1 MRPSTHQGGRHG
13 IPDTPPELAWLAEV
27 LWGPTPGVELLVG
40 GKVPAE
46 VPASQQWGALPGLAR
61 PRVLVPLASNRAAA
75 EAVRQYSD
83 GMTQRARLAKAA
95 VGLALRSGALPGWLR
110 RRGLVVAAAGPA
122 EGSLLGDHVPAALGR
137 SDLAAAIV
145 LGPVRPNRKPV
156 VQLIGRDG
164 RPVGYM
170 KVGWNDLTRR
180 LVRAEA
186 DTLRRLAGASLRTFT
201 APDLL
206 HQGRWQ
212 GLDITISSAL
222 PHRVLRRRR
231 RYALPPVAVSREVAA
246 LGGVEEAALGESGWW
261 AGLQER
267 LVPVRQAMAAG
278 RAGPAAPGDLGAGG
292 STLDGILERLAA
304 QSSTRLAFGTWHGDW
319 GPWNLRSTPGRLLVW
334 DWERA
339 ADGVPLGF
347 DLLHFGYQTALQ
359 GLGQP
364 PATAAATGRERAAP
378 HLAELGQ
385 RPGTEELLCD
395 LYLLERLCRAA
406 EAEVSAVTGRPDSVA
421 AALLGVLDRRLVPG
435 GFGGRFPDGSGGT
448 G

>member
-1 MRPSTHQGGRHG
+1 MGSRLLVAA
-13 IPDTPPELAWLAEV
+13 PELAWLAEV
-27 LWGPTPGVELLVG
+27 LWGPTPGVELVVG
-40 GKVPAE
+40 DQVPAG
-46 VPASQQWGALPGLAR
+46 VPASQRWGALPGLTR

-95 VGLALRSGALPGWLR
+95 AGLALRSGALPAWLR

-122 EGSLLGDHVPAALGR
+122 EGSLLGDHVPAVLGR
-137 SDLAAAIV
+137 ADLAAAIV

-186 DTLRRLAGASLRTFT
+186 DTLRRLAGAGPRTFT

-206 HQGRWQ
+206 HQGSWE

-222 PHRVLRRRR
+222 PHRLWRRGR
-231 RYALPPVAVSREVAA
+231 RYALPPVAVSGEIAA
-246 LGGVEEAALGESGWW
+246 LGGVGEAALGESGWW
-261 AGLQER
+261 AGLPER
-267 LVPVRQAMAAG
+267 LVAVRRAVSGAEAA
-278 RAGPAAPGDLGAGG
+278 
-292 STLDGILERLAA
+292 LDRVLERLAGHA
-304 QSSTRLAFGTWHGDW
+304 GTRLAFGTWHGDW
-319 GPWNLRSTPGRLLVW
+319 GPWNLRATPGRLLVW
-334 DWERA
+334 DWERS

-364 PATAAATGRERAAP
+364 PPRAAATGRDRAAP

-385 RPGTEELLCD
+385 RPGVEELLCD

-421 AALLGVLDRRLVPG
+421 AALLGVLDRPG
-435 GFGGRFPDGSGGT
+435 GPGGSPGRLGERP
-448 G
+448 

>member
-1 MRPSTHQGGRHG
+1 VSP
-13 IPDTPPELAWLAEV
+13 PVAPELAWLAEV
-27 LWGPTPGVELLVG
+27 LWGPTPEVELVVG
-40 GKVPAE
+40 AEPEAAPA
-46 VPASQQWGALPGLAR
+46 AQRWGALPDLAR

-95 VGLALRSGALPGWLR
+95 VGLALRSGALPWWLR
-110 RRGLVVAAAGPA
+110 RRGRVVAAAGPA
-122 EGSLLGDHVPAALGR
+122 QGSLLGDHVPAALGR

-186 DTLRRLAGASLRTFT
+186 DTLRRLAGAHPRGFT

-212 GLDITISSAL
+212 GLDITIGSAL
-222 PHRVLRRRR
+222 PHRLLRRGR
-231 RYALPPVAVSREVAA
+231 RYALPPVAVSREIAA
-246 LGGVEEAALGESGWW
+246 LGGVEETTLGASRWW
-261 AGLQER
+261 AGLPQR
-267 LVPVRQAMAAG
+267 LAPVRRAMADKSA
-278 RAGPAAPGDLGAGG
+278 
-292 STLDGILERLAA
+292 TLEATMERLAA
-304 QSSTRLAFGTWHGDW
+304 RTSTRLAFGTWHGDW
-319 GPWNLRSTPGRLLVW
+319 GPWNLRATPGRLLVW
-334 DWERA
+334 DWERS

-364 PATAAATGRERAAP
+364 PAVAAATARDRAAP
-378 HLAELGQ
+378 HLAALGQ
-385 RPGTEELLCD
+385 RSGVEELLCD

-406 EAEVSAVTGRPDSVA
+406 EAEASAVTGRPDTVG
-421 AALLGVLDRRLVPG
+421 AALLGVLDR
-435 GFGGRFPDGSGGT
+435 
-448 G
+448 